1 MHLRLWGVRG
11 SIPTPV
17 TENLRYGGNTSCIEV
32 RHGNLPPLI
41 FDAGSGIRGL
51 GQSFLSEFPRGGEC
65 VVFFTH
71 FHWDHIQGLPFFVP
85 LYRPD
90 WKITFYAAQDAALTN
105 SLLGGQMCEPYF
117 PVRMP
122 AVAADL
128 DYREIGI
135 GGLMLGDL
143 SIRPFPL
150 HHPSGATGFRIDSS
164 AGSIVYATDHEHGDT
179 VIDGNLIAVAA
190 GADVLIY
197 DAQYTPSEYASR
209 HGWGHSTWEKAVR
222 IAGSAGAKQLVLFH
236 HDPLHNDD
244 FLDTMVAAARSKFA
258 NCIGAQEGWS
268 TVVDRSNAALQI
280 RASGPIQR

>member
-17 TENLRYGGNTSCIEV
+17 AENLRYGGNTSCIEI

-41 FDAGSGIRGL
+41 FDAGSGLRGL
-51 GQSFLSEFPRGGEC
+51 GQSLLSEFAGGGEC
-65 VVFFTH
+65 IVFFTH

-90 WKITFYAAQDAALTN
+90 CKMTFYAVQDAALTDR
-105 SLLGGQMCEPYF
+105 LLGGQMCEPYF

-128 DYREIGI
+128 EYREMEV
-135 GGLMLGDL
+135 GGLVLGDL

-150 HHPSGATGFRIDSS
+150 RHPSGANGYRIDSD
-164 AGSIVYATDHEHGDT
+164 AGSIVYATDHEHGDAA
-179 VIDGNLIAVAA
+179 IDSNLISVAA

-209 HGWGHSTWEKAVR
+209 RGWGHSTWEEAVR
-222 IAGSAGAKQLVLFH
+222 IAESAGVKQLILFH
-236 HDPLHNDD
+236 HDPLHSDD
-244 FLDTMVAAARSKFA
+244 AMDTIVAAARSSFA
-258 NCIGAQEGWS
+258 NCIGAQEGWCAA
-268 TVVDRSNAALQI
+268 VDGKD
-280 RASGPIQR
+280 ASKAEVK